1 MVVINGTGS
10 NWTSVTSGIP
20 QGSILEP
27 ILFTIYMYIIELSD
41 VVQNIV
47 KLFADDTK
55 LYATW

>member
-20 QGSILEP
+20 QGSLLEP